1 MPALSSQP
9 CLCHFHRPSSS
20 DGFTLIELMIIVFI
34 IGILASIAIPSYR
47 RYAVQNAERDAQAK
61 MLQLQLELE
70 RWRARALTYQGFLP
84 QKVSGSSVSYAYDAD
99 NKIIYVPEDSNAN
112 NYRYKITLVD
122 GTQTSKSLISG
133 ASGNDVNTTVG
144 RSWRMLATPN
154 DNGITK
160 NAHYILL
167 TSSGLRCQ
175 NTNVIKLSVK
185 DCTTIIG
192 SEDW

>member
-1 MPALSSQP
+1 MPILRSPISYRSKSGQ
-9 CLCHFHRPSSS
+9 
-20 DGFTLIELMIIVFI
+20 GFTLIELMIIVFI
-34 IGILASIAIPSYR
+34 IGILSSIAIPSYR

-70 RWRARALTYQGFLP
+70 RWRARALTYQGFMP

-99 NKIIYVPEDSNAN
+99 NKIIYVPQGSNAN
-112 NYRYKITLVD
+112 NYRYQITLVD

-133 ASGNDVNTTVG
+133 ASDNDVNTTVG

-154 DNGITK
+154 ENGITK

-175 NTNVIKLSVK
+175 NTSAFRVSAKN
-185 DCTTIIG
+185 CGTTG